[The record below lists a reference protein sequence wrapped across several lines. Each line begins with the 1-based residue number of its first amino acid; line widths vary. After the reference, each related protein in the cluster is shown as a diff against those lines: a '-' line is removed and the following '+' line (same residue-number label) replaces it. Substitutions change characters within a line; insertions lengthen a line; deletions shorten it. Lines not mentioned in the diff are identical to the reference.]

1 MLILVLCYINLI
13 YTQQLSLLYKK
24 RNQTKKK
31 AKKVFK
37 PGGSSLLSE
46 PPDKNGGRNE

>member
-1 MLILVLCYINLI
+1 MLHQFDLHPATVLAL
-13 YTQQLSLLYKK
+13 QKK
-24 RNQTKKK
+24 KPNQKK